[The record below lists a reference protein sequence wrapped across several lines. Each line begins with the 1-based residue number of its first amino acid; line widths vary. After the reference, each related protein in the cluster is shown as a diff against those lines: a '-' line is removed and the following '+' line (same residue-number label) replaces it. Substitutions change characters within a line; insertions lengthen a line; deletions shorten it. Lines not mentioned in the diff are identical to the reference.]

1 MLKSLRAEAFLVF
14 GAAAFAFNGVISK
27 LVLEGGLSAW
37 RLTQAR
43 CTGAF
48 LILLLF
54 VLARKRD
61 SLKTTR
67 SELPWLVAYG
77 AIGFAAVQV
86 GYFIAIARMPISI
99 ALIIEFTA
107 PIWIV
112 LYIRFILKLHVPSMM
127 WLSLGLG
134 FSGLLLVGQVW
145 RGLTLNGVGL
155 IAAFI
160 DAFALAAYFLLGEKL
175 VAQRSTGTLTLWG
188 LGIASL
194 VWAVFTPL
202 WSFPTQIFSQHINL
216 QGTFKNYTLPGWVLI
231 LWIIVMGTILP
242 YVLVLNGLKL
252 LSASTSSVIGM
263 LEPVVAGGFA
273 WWWLGEVL
281 TPTQLVG
288 GAVVIAGII
297 LADRVRRQ
305 VHVPKNEI

>member
-1 MLKSLRAEAFLVF
+1 MVF
-14 GAAAFAFNGVISK
+14 GAVAFAFNGVISK
-27 LVLEGGLSAW
+27 LVLEGGLSPW
-37 RLTQAR
+37 RLTQVR

-54 VLARKRD
+54 VLIRNRD
-61 SLKTTR
+61 SLRATR
-67 SELPWLVAYG
+67 DELPWLAAYG
-77 AIGFAAVQV
+77 VIGFAAVQV

-112 LYIRFILKLHVPSMM
+112 LYIRFIRKLHVPSMM
-127 WLSLGLG
+127 WLSLCLG

-145 RGLTLNGVGL
+145 RGLTLNGIGL
-155 IAAFI
+155 IAAFV
-160 DAFALAAYFLLGEKL
+160 DAFALASYFLLGEKL
-175 VAQRSTGTLTLWG
+175 VAQRSTGTLTVWG
-188 LGIASL
+188 LGFASL
-194 VWAVFTPL
+194 VWAILTPL
-202 WSFPTQIFSQHINL
+202 WSFPTQIFTQHINL
-216 QGTFKNYTLPGWVLI
+216 LGTFRNYTLPGWVLI

-242 YVLVLNGLKL
+242 YVLVLSGLKL

-273 WWWLGEVL
+273 WWWLSEIL
-281 TPTQLVG
+281 TPIQLIG

-305 VHVPKNEI
+305 AH

>member
-1 MLKSLRAEAFLVF
+1 VLKSLRAEAFLVF
-14 GAAAFAFNGVISK
+14 GAIAFAFNGVISK
-27 LVLEGGLSAW
+27 LLLAGGLSAW
-37 RLTQAR
+37 RLTQVR

-48 LILLLF
+48 LVLLLY
-54 VLARKRD
+54 VLLRARG

-67 SELPWLVAYG
+67 VELPWLAAYG

-112 LYIRFILKLHVPSMM
+112 LYIRFIRKLHVPSMM

-145 RGLTLNGVGL
+145 RGLTLNGIGM

-160 DAFALAAYFLLGEKL
+160 DAFALAAYFLLAEKL
-175 VAQRSTGTLTLWG
+175 VANRSTDTLTVWG
-188 LGIASL
+188 LGFASL
-194 VWAVFTPL
+194 VWTIFTPL
-202 WSFPTQIFSQHINL
+202 WSFPTEIFRRHINL
-216 QGTFKNYTLPGWVLI
+216 QGIFKNYTLPGWVLI
-231 LWIIVMGTILP
+231 LWIILMGTILP
-242 YVLVLNGLKL
+242 YVLVLSGLKH

-273 WWWLGEVL
+273 WWWLSEFL
-281 TPTQLVG
+281 TPIQLVG

-305 VHVPKNEI
+305 AH

>member
-14 GAAAFAFNGVISK
+14 GAVAFAFNGVISK
-27 LVLEGGLSAW
+27 LVLTGGLSAW
-37 RLTQAR
+37 RLTQVR

-48 LILLLF
+48 LILLLY
-54 VLARKRD
+54 VLLRRRE
-61 SLKTTR
+61 SLRTTR
-67 SELPWLVAYG
+67 AELPWLAAYG
-77 AIGFAAVQV
+77 VIGFAAVQV

-112 LYIRFILKLHVPSMM
+112 IYIRFIRKMHVHSMM

-134 FSGLLLVGQVW
+134 FLGLLLVGQVW
-145 RGLTLNGVGL
+145 RGLTLNGIGM
-155 IAAFI
+155 IAAFV
-160 DAFALAAYFLLGEKL
+160 DAFALAAYFLLGERL
-175 VAQRSTGTLTLWG
+175 VAQRSTDTLTVWG
-188 LGIASL
+188 LGFASL
-194 VWAVFTPL
+194 VWAITIPL
-202 WSFPTQIFSQHINL
+202 WSFPTHIFTQRINL
-216 QGTFKNYTLPGWVLI
+216 QGIFKNYALPGWVLI

-242 YVLVLNGLKL
+242 YVLLLSGLRH

-263 LEPVVAGGFA
+263 LEPVVAGVFA
-273 WWWLGEVL
+273 WWWLGEIL
-281 TPTQLVG
+281 TSVQLFG

-305 VHVPKNEI
+305 AR

>member
-1 MLKSLRAEAFLVF
+1 
-14 GAAAFAFNGVISK
+14 
-27 LVLEGGLSAW
+27 
-37 RLTQAR
+37 
-43 CTGAF
+43 
-48 LILLLF
+48 
-54 VLARKRD
+54 
-61 SLKTTR
+61 
-67 SELPWLVAYG
+67 
-77 AIGFAAVQV
+77 V

-112 LYIRFILKLHVPSMM
+112 LYIRFIRKLHVPSMM

-145 RGLTLNGVGL
+145 RGLTLNGIGM

-175 VAQRSTGTLTLWG
+175 VANRSTDTLTVWG
-188 LGIASL
+188 LGFASL
-194 VWAVFTPL
+194 VWAIFTPL
-202 WSFPTQIFSQHINL
+202 WSFPSEIFSRQINL
-216 QGTFKNYTLPGWVLI
+216 QGIFKNYTLPGWILI
-231 LWIIVMGTILP
+231 LWIILMGTIFP
-242 YVLVLNGLKL
+242 YVLVLSGLRQ

-273 WWWLGEVL
+273 WWWLSEIL
-281 TPTQLVG
+281 TPIQLIG
-288 GAVVIAGII
+288 GAIVIAGII

-305 VHVPKNEI
+305 AH

>member
-1 MLKSLRAEAFLVF
+1 MLKSLRAEAFLVL
-14 GAAAFAFNGVISK
+14 GAVAFAFNGVISK
-27 LVLEGGLSAW
+27 VVLDSGLSAW
-37 RLTQAR
+37 RLTQVR

-48 LILLLF
+48 AILLVY
-54 VLARKRD
+54 VLLRNRQ
-61 SLKTTR
+61 SLRTNR
-67 SELPWLVAYG
+67 AELPWLAAYG
-77 AIGFAAVQV
+77 VIGFAAVQV

-112 LYIRFILKLHVPSMM
+112 VYIRYVQKKHVRSMM
-127 WLSLGLG
+127 WVALALG

-145 RGLTLNGVGL
+145 RGLTLNGVGI
-155 IAAFI
+155 IAAFV

-175 VAQRSTGTLTLWG
+175 VAVRSTSTLIVWG
-188 LGIASL
+188 LGFASL
-194 VWAVFTPL
+194 TWAILLPV
-202 WSFPTQIFSQHINL
+202 WSFPVHFLTQNINL
-216 QGTFKNYTLPGWVLI
+216 QGTFKNYSLPGWVLI
-231 LWIIVMGTILP
+231 LWIILMGTILP
-242 YVLVLNGLKL
+242 YILLLTGLKQ

-273 WWWLGEVL
+273 WWWLGEIL
-281 TPTQLVG
+281 TTTQLIG

-305 VHVPKNEI
+305 VH

>member
-1 MLKSLRAEAFLVF
+1 MFKSLRAEAFLVL
-14 GAAAFAFNGVISK
+14 GAIAFAFNGVISK
-27 LVLEGGLSAW
+27 LVLTGGLSAW
-37 RLTQAR
+37 RLTQIR

-48 LILLLF
+48 LVLLVY
-54 VLARKRD
+54 VLLRSRE

-67 SELPWLVAYG
+67 VELPWLAAYG
-77 AIGFAAVQV
+77 VIGFAAVQV

-112 LYIRFILKLHVPSMM
+112 IYVRYVLKKHVPSMM
-127 WLSLGLG
+127 WVALGLG

-145 RGLTLNGVGL
+145 RGLTLNGIGI
-155 IAAFI
+155 IAAFV

-175 VAQRSTGTLTLWG
+175 IAKRSTDTLTVWG
-188 LGIASL
+188 LGFASL
-194 VWAVFTPL
+194 VWAIFTPL
-202 WSFPTQIFSQHINL
+202 WSFPFHILTQHINL
-216 QGTFKNYTLPGWVLI
+216 LGTFKNYTLPGWVLI
-231 LWIIVMGTILP
+231 LWIILMGTILP
-242 YVLVLNGLKL
+242 YVLLLSGLKQ

-281 TPTQLVG
+281 SKTQLVG

-305 VHVPKNEI
+305 AH

>member
-1 MLKSLRAEAFLVF
+1 MVF
-14 GAAAFAFNGVISK
+14 GAVAFAFNGVISK
-27 LVLEGGLSAW
+27 LVLTGGLSAW
-37 RLTQAR
+37 RLTQVR

-48 LILLLF
+48 LILLF
-54 VLARKRD
+54 YVLVRKRE

-67 SELPWLVAYG
+67 VELPWLAAYG
-77 AIGFAAVQV
+77 VIGFAAVQV

-112 LYIRFILKLHVPSMM
+112 LYIRFIRKLHVPSMM
-127 WLSLGLG
+127 CLSLGLG

-145 RGLTLNGVGL
+145 RGLTLNGVGM
-155 IAAFI
+155 IAAFV
-160 DAFALAAYFLLGEKL
+160 DAFALAAYFLMGEKL
-175 VAQRSTGTLTLWG
+175 IAKRSTETLTVWG
-188 LGIASL
+188 LGFASL
-194 VWAVFTPL
+194 VWAVVTPL
-202 WSFPTQIFSQHINL
+202 WSFPTQVFNQQINL
-216 QGTFKNYTLPGWVLI
+216 QGIFKNYTLPGWVLI

-242 YVLVLNGLKL
+242 YVLILSGLKH

-273 WWWLGEVL
+273 WWWLSEVL
-281 TPTQLVG
+281 TPIQLIG

-297 LADRVRRQ
+297 LADRARRQ
-305 VHVPKNEI
+305 AH

>member
-14 GAAAFAFNGVISK
+14 GAVAFAFNGVVSK
-27 LVLEGGLSAW
+27 LVLTGGLSAW
-37 RLTQAR
+37 RLTQVR

-48 LILLLF
+48 FILLLY
-54 VLARKRD
+54 VLLRSRE
-61 SLKTTR
+61 SLRTTR
-67 SELPWLVAYG
+67 AELPWLAAYG
-77 AIGFAAVQV
+77 VIGFAAVQV

-112 LYIRFILKLHVPSMM
+112 IYIRFIRKMHVPSMM
-127 WLSLGLG
+127 WISLGLG
-134 FSGLLLVGQVW
+134 FLGLLLVGQVW
-145 RGLTLNGVGL
+145 RGLTLNGIGM
-155 IAAFI
+155 IAAFV

-175 VAQRSTGTLTLWG
+175 IAHRSTDTLTVWG
-188 LGIASL
+188 LGFASL
-194 VWAVFTPL
+194 VWAITIPL
-202 WSFPTQIFSQHINL
+202 WSFPTHIFTQKLNL
-216 QGTFKNYTLPGWVLI
+216 QGIFQHYTLPGWVLI

-242 YVLVLNGLKL
+242 YVLLLSGLRH

-263 LEPVVAGGFA
+263 LEPVVAGVFA
-273 WWWLGEVL
+273 WWWLGEIL
-281 TPTQLVG
+281 TPVQLLG

-305 VHVPKNEI
+305 AR